1 MDRFSIN
8 FKAELSKN
16 KDLLNSILSEP
27 KNKKD
32 LFLYASDAAIELV
45 LEIVYLTY
53 NRTIKSPDSFF
64 QELRDKKK
72 MKYLT
77 NRFNHE
83 KFDILKQESR
93 RKKIKTLLFLWPVL
107 PSIISLLKKKQK

>member
-1 MDRFSIN
+1 MDRFSSN
-8 FKAELSKN
+8 FKLELSQN
-16 KDLLNSILSEP
+16 KDFLNAILSEP

-32 LFLYASDAAIELV
+32 LFLYASDATIELI
-45 LEIVYLTY
+45 LEIIYLTY
-53 NRTIKSPDSFF
+53 NRTIKSPESFF
-64 QELRDKKK
+64 QELREKKK

-83 KFDILKQESR
+83 KFDILRQESR

-107 PSIISLLKKKQK
+107 PQIISLLKKKQK